1 MLLDL
6 AQMVPPSY
14 FDVDHHPTI
23 KQYINTKS
31 NWFSL
36 DHGSMRM
43 KSYLAHKRARKDPN
57 YSGSCLPFKDCPET
71 HLFLHAIDHVLMKYG
86 NKPPYHQLDN
96 KSLNLHKAIIPTAFL
111 QTLVE
116 RQQMPHL
123 DYHHKELKQFAGANS
138 HSTSIKPWSMDI
150 PLSPDGLFLSMYGSY
165 TDYVKWRDNDH
176 SSTTDSSNE
185 DNHFANPPICVYVPQ
200 GSVLLWKLVN
210 CLCPSYLHCEQ
221 RLTKPLLLTNLPAH
235 YKHARHQPPTC
246 PLRTNLPALPPA
258 DQPARCRPTCPLI
271 TNMPATNHQPARCR
285 PTCPLP
291 TDQPARY
298 RPTNLPAADQPARR
312 RPTCPLPTN
321 LPAADQPVRC
331 WPTCPLPTN
340 RPLPTNL
347 PAADQPGHRWPTFP
361 PLTYLPASNQPA
373 RRSPTCPRLTNLPP
387 ADQPVRRRPT
397 FPPPTNMTP
406 TIEHDWKT
414 CPPLTNPPPPSMP
427 MNQGW

>member
-1 MLLDL
+1 MCWEYVTDDTFSPPPDVRLPNGISPIRVAKCDPFPLDQLMLLDL

-43 KSYLAHKRARKDPN
+43 KSYLAHKRARNDPN

-331 WPTCPLPTN
+331 
-340 RPLPTNL
+340 
-347 PAADQPGHRWPTFP
+347 
-361 PLTYLPASNQPA
+361 
-373 RRSPTCPRLTNLPP
+373 
-387 ADQPVRRRPT
+387 
-397 FPPPTNMTP
+397 
-406 TIEHDWKT
+406 
-414 CPPLTNPPPPSMP
+414 
-427 MNQGW
+427 